1 MPRSATSNV
10 DVDTGVLTGIAGP
23 RKRIYRDDDF
33 NKIPNL
39 VAAYDLDGS
48 YDNADSEAL
57 AESNHDWILAG
68 TDAAIADITHNT
80 SGGINLKT
88 NAGGTDQAILI
99 PNTSALVDTGLS
111 NILWDTG
118 KRPAVEWCF
127 TTENAVAGISS
138 MTAWC
143 GFKLAAGAV
152 VDPYNVTTDNDS
164 VVVEY
169 VAGVNSGNFMIRYST
184 DTADGSTVVDYSI
197 DTGIAVAINT
207 TYVVKIALDS
217 DRVAWVNI
225 ADAAD
230 LGAAVEIPTKYALK
244 DVTTLIPTIGVQD
257 GTTAAKQIAVH
268 YVALGRD
275 RGVGDPL

>member
-23 RKRIYRDDDF
+23 RKRIYRDDNF

-39 VAAYDLDGS
+39 VAAYDLDGT

-57 AESNHDWILAG
+57 AESNDDWILAG
-68 TDAAIADITHNT
+68 TDAVVTDITHNT

-88 NAGGTDQAILI
+88 NAGGTDQAYLI
-99 PNTSALVDTGLS
+99 PNTASTVDTGLS

-143 GFKLAAGAV
+143 GFTITTPDG
-152 VDPYNVTTDNDS
+152 YNVTADNDQ
-164 VVVEY
+164 VKVEY
-169 VAGVNSGNFMIRYST
+169 VAGANSGNFMIRYST

-257 GTTAAKQIAVH
+257 DTTAAKQIAVH

>member
-23 RKRIYRDDDF
+23 RKRIYRDDNF

-39 VAAYDLDGS
+39 VAAYDLDGT

-57 AESNHDWILAG
+57 AESNDDWILAG
-68 TDAAIADITHNT
+68 TDAVVTDITHNT

-88 NAGGTDQAILI
+88 NAGGTDQAYLI
-99 PNTSALVDTGLS
+99 PNTASTVDTGLS

-127 TTENAVAGISS
+127 TTENAVAGLSS
-138 MTAWC
+138 RPAWC
-143 GFKLAAGAV
+143 GCTITTPDG
-152 VDPYNVTTDNDS
+152 YNVTADNDQ
-164 VVVEY
+164 VKVEY
-169 VAGVNSGNFMIRYST
+169 VAGANSGNFMIRYST

-257 GTTAAKQIAVH
+257 DTTAAKQIAVH

>member
-23 RKRIYRDDDF
+23 RKRIYRDDNF

-39 VAAYDLDGS
+39 VAAYDLDGT

-57 AESNHDWILAG
+57 AESNDDWIRAG
-68 TDAAIADITHNT
+68 TDAVVTDITHNT

-88 NAGGTDQAILI
+88 NAGGTDQAYLI
-99 PNTSALVDTGLS
+99 PNTASTVDTGLS

-143 GFKLAAGAV
+143 GFTITTPAG
-152 VDPYNVTTDNDS
+152 YNVTADNDQ
-164 VVVEY
+164 VKVEY
-169 VAGVNSGNFMIRYST
+169 VAGANSGNFMIRYST

-257 GTTAAKQIAVH
+257 DTTAAKQIAVH

>member
-23 RKRIYRDDDF
+23 RKRIYRDDNF

-39 VAAYDLDGS
+39 VAAYDLDGT

-57 AESNHDWILAG
+57 AESNDDLILAG
-68 TDAAIADITHNT
+68 TDAVVTDITHNT

-88 NAGGTDQAILI
+88 NAGGTDQAYLI
-99 PNTSALVDTGLS
+99 PNTASTVDTGLS

-143 GFKLAAGAV
+143 GFTITTPDG
-152 VDPYNVTTDNDS
+152 YNVTADNDQ
-164 VVVEY
+164 VKVEY
-169 VAGVNSGNFMIRYST
+169 VAGANSGNFMIRYST

-257 GTTAAKQIAVH
+257 DTTAAKQIAVH

>member
-23 RKRIYRDDDF
+23 RKRIYHYDDF

-39 VAAYDLDGS
+39 VAAYDLDAT

-68 TDAAIADITHNT
+68 TDAVVTDITHNT

-88 NAGGTDQAILI
+88 NAGGTDQAYLI
-99 PNTSALVDTGLS
+99 PNTASTVDTGLN

-127 TTENAVAGISS
+127 TTENHALGISS

-143 GFKLAAGAV
+143 GFTITTPDG
-152 VDPYNVTTDNDS
+152 YNVTADNDQ
-164 VVVEY
+164 VKVEY
-169 VAGVNSGNFMIRYST
+169 VAGANSGNFMIRYST

-225 ADAAD
+225 QMQQ
-230 LGAAVEIPTKYALK
+230 
-244 DVTTLIPTIGVQD
+244 TLVLQLRYQRSTP
-257 GTTAAKQIAVH
+257 
-268 YVALGRD
+268 
-275 RGVGDPL
+275 

>member
-1 MPRSATSNV
+1 MPRSATANI
-10 DVDTGVLTGIAGP
+10 DVDTGIPVGIAGP
-23 RKRIYRDDDF
+23 RKRIYYYEDFRLMPYAQYVAGTIADTPTDDQIEEGLET
-33 NKIPNL
+33 NK
-39 VAAYDLDGS
+39 DWELDGGS
-48 YDNADSEAL
+48 TACAFS
-57 AESNHDWILAG
+57 AE
-68 TDAAIADITHNT
+68 
-80 SGGINLKT
+80 GGIALT
-88 NAGGTDQAILI
+88 TGSADDDQAILI
-99 PNTSALVDTGLS
+99 PNGSSILANGL
-111 NILWDTG
+111 NTITWDTD

-127 TTENAVAGISS
+127 STTSTITS

-143 GFKLAAGAV
+143 GFKLAAGAI
-152 VDPYNVTTDNDS
+152 VDPYNTTTDNDS

-169 VAGVNSGNFMIRYST
+169 VAGEANFRIRYST

-244 DVTTLIPTIGVQD
+244 SVNTFKPTLGLENMSGSARTLNVR
-257 GTTAAKQIAVH
+257 

-275 RGVGDPL
+275 RLNADD

>member
-23 RKRIYRDDDF
+23 RKRIYRDDNF

-39 VAAYDLDGS
+39 VAAYDLDGT

-57 AESNHDWILAG
+57 AESNDDWMLAG
-68 TDAAIADITHNT
+68 TYAVVTDITHNT

-88 NAGGTDQAILI
+88 NAGGTDQAYLI
-99 PNTSALVDTGLS
+99 PNTASTVDTGLS

-143 GFKLAAGAV
+143 GFTITTPDG
-152 VDPYNVTTDNDS
+152 YNVTADNDQ
-164 VVVEY
+164 VKVEY
-169 VAGVNSGNFMIRYST
+169 VAGANSGNFMIRYST

-257 GTTAAKQIAVH
+257 DTTAAKQIAVH

>member
-23 RKRIYRDDDF
+23 RKRIYRDDNF

-39 VAAYDLDGS
+39 VAAYDLDGT

-57 AESNHDWILAG
+57 AESNDDWILAG
-68 TDAAIADITHNT
+68 TDAVVTDITHNT

-88 NAGGTDQAILI
+88 NAGGTDQAYLI
-99 PNTSALVDTGLS
+99 PNTASTVDTGLS

-143 GFKLAAGAV
+143 GFTITTPDG
-152 VDPYNVTTDNDS
+152 YNVTADNDQ
-164 VVVEY
+164 VKVEY
-169 VAGVNSGNFMIRYST
+169 VAGANSGNFMIRYST

-244 DVTTLIPTIGVQD
+244 DVTTVIPTIGVQD
-257 GTTAAKQIAVH
+257 DTTAAKQIAVH